1 MIKTLR
7 LSLLSL
13 FAVLCGTMFADTY
26 THEFVKDEIT
36 ASGTVTLSDV
46 DWDISACDYFGWD
59 NQNGK
64 GFQFGSSTKPCTT
77 LKVSTN
83 GIEGTITEIKV
94 TTSGAKD
101 IAGTLDITVGGAAF
115 GEQYTLTKT
124 STEVTFT
131 GSASGEIA
139 LNYAQTSTKAI
150 YIKSIAVTYT
160 TQSQPTVNYYVVGNM
175 TNWGVNDDYKMTLN
189 EKAEVEEYVYSMAL
203 TTASQ
208 FKIVKKDGD
217 NLTWYPDGMGN
228 NYGENGE
235 INADGNYDIYFRPN
249 ANGGDDWFYGCIY
262 VALNEESALM
272 LEAKALAE
280 DAEAIAVGKLIDAI
294 AAAEESGDETALQAA
309 VDQFKADNADSGINL
324 TAKVGTAK
332 DKWIGA
338 GGTAG
343 SVTTSTGTTTPL
355 AELYSSAGAGT
366 KMSQTITGLENGL
379 YRVKVFAT
387 SHNARGEDG
396 ATLNGTSTE
405 VAYVFAT
412 SGDITNKKWITASGV
427 TPGFLDGE
435 QTNPYTIDDIEVAN
449 GELTIGLTVE
459 QEKQTGWHTIQ
470 IYSLE
475 KITTAK
481 VAYAAVKANMTEV
494 IATAKALTGEEGQE
508 ELAAA
513 IEAAEA
519 ALVSNK
525 LNITELEAEVAKL
538 NAAIIAFKKANA
550 IIPEG
555 TYYLMST
562 ASEDMK
568 FMAAGK
574 TWGTR
579 GTVNGEGLDLNFIY
593 NTDNATYIIDTN
605 VDNGNNRHF
614 LGDNLYMDSPA
625 FAWTIEGDYVF
636 TISGMFDGVKKY
648 IGIDDDGNLT
658 YRETETDDTK
668 WAFVQAELLKEYRLG
683 TLEQAYLNNGIDATF
698 LLQDANFNNHDL
710 RVKAWTVSTD
720 CTNKNLGGG
729 ANETHFN
736 ACAESYHSTFTIS
749 QAIEGAPAGLYKMT
763 AQGFYRQDKT
773 DNNEEITEPTPVFFI
788 GDKTAEIP
796 AKTGTENNMGDAGN
810 SFLEGNYTIEPIEF
824 VYDGESDFVVGIKNE
839 TAKFQW
845 IIWDNIRLTYYGDP
859 DAPQP
864 VDVPATATI
873 ENDWTLDGVSYDPYW
888 EEEELIQAPTSV
900 AFDGDDI
907 YVKGL
912 ALYFEDAWIKGT
924 IANGKAV
931 FANSQLVGKD
941 EYGSE
946 FLVGAK
952 ENEDEDIEATENIVF
967 TYDATNHKLTLE
979 TPYILETGDETG
991 LSEDDL
997 YYVWYDVD
1005 IFKGEPATP
1014 EVVTPPAE
1022 LKAEDYIFSYYK
1034 YVESEV
1040 EARAS
1045 EEGEASGTYEE
1056 GARDIKIGF
1065 VGNDVYVQGLCDY
1078 LPEAWIKGSIANGN
1092 ATFATGQYFGGYTY
1106 TWGEKDYTNDMY
1118 FVGYGQN
1125 GMGDMEMTYDA
1136 QTGKFESEQVIIIN
1150 AYPHKAIYDY
1160 EVYLL
1165 PIFEKK
1171 EADAIKTIENNEAK
1185 MTIYNLNGQKLEK
1198 AQKGLNIINGK
1209 VMIRK

>member
-427 TPGFLDGE
+427 TPGFLDG
-435 QTNPYTIDDIEVAN
+435 
-449 GELTIGLTVE
+449 
-459 QEKQTGWHTIQ
+459 
-470 IYSLE
+470 
-475 KITTAK
+475 
-481 VAYAAVKANMTEV
+481 
-494 IATAKALTGEEGQE
+494 
-508 ELAAA
+508 
-513 IEAAEA
+513 
-519 ALVSNK
+519 
-525 LNITELEAEVAKL
+525 
-538 NAAIIAFKKANA
+538 
-550 IIPEG
+550 
-555 TYYLMST
+555 
-562 ASEDMK
+562 
-568 FMAAGK
+568 
-574 TWGTR
+574 
-579 GTVNGEGLDLNFIY
+579 
-593 NTDNATYIIDTN
+593 
-605 VDNGNNRHF
+605 
-614 LGDNLYMDSPA
+614 
-625 FAWTIEGDYVF
+625 
-636 TISGMFDGVKKY
+636 
-648 IGIDDDGNLT
+648 
-658 YRETETDDTK
+658 
-668 WAFVQAELLKEYRLG
+668 
-683 TLEQAYLNNGIDATF
+683 
-698 LLQDANFNNHDL
+698 
-710 RVKAWTVSTD
+710 
-720 CTNKNLGGG
+720 
-729 ANETHFN
+729 
-736 ACAESYHSTFTIS
+736 
-749 QAIEGAPAGLYKMT
+749 
-763 AQGFYRQDKT
+763 
-773 DNNEEITEPTPVFFI
+773 
-788 GDKTAEIP
+788 
-796 AKTGTENNMGDAGN
+796 
-810 SFLEGNYTIEPIEF
+810 
-824 VYDGESDFVVGIKNE
+824 
-839 TAKFQW
+839 
-845 IIWDNIRLTYYGDP
+845 
-859 DAPQP
+859 
-864 VDVPATATI
+864 
-873 ENDWTLDGVSYDPYW
+873 
-888 EEEELIQAPTSV
+888 
-900 AFDGDDI
+900 
-907 YVKGL
+907 
-912 ALYFEDAWIKGT
+912 
-924 IANGKAV
+924 
-931 FANSQLVGKD
+931 
-941 EYGSE
+941 
-946 FLVGAK
+946 
-952 ENEDEDIEATENIVF
+952 
-967 TYDATNHKLTLE
+967 
-979 TPYILETGDETG
+979 
-991 LSEDDL
+991 
-997 YYVWYDVD
+997 
-1005 IFKGEPATP
+1005 
-1014 EVVTPPAE
+1014 
-1022 LKAEDYIFSYYK
+1022 
-1034 YVESEV
+1034 
-1040 EARAS
+1040 
-1045 EEGEASGTYEE
+1045 
-1056 GARDIKIGF
+1056 
-1065 VGNDVYVQGLCDY
+1065 
-1078 LPEAWIKGSIANGN
+1078 
-1092 ATFATGQYFGGYTY
+1092 
-1106 TWGEKDYTNDMY
+1106 
-1118 FVGYGQN
+1118 
-1125 GMGDMEMTYDA
+1125 
-1136 QTGKFESEQVIIIN
+1136 
-1150 AYPHKAIYDY
+1150 
-1160 EVYLL
+1160 
-1165 PIFEKK
+1165 
-1171 EADAIKTIENNEAK
+1171 
-1185 MTIYNLNGQKLEK
+1185 
-1198 AQKGLNIINGK
+1198 
-1209 VMIRK
+1209 